1 VAARNVTKLSVP
13 LNGIMSDIVRIRPT
27 RFIFV
32 DYTAREATSLP
43 YTGWAVVVVWHA
55 KTLPGTTQESRMTH
69 MPVRIGM
76 KRPAL
81 QIKIFMFQY
90 ERR

>member
-1 VAARNVTKLSVP
+1 
-13 LNGIMSDIVRIRPT
+13 MSDIVRIRPT

-32 DYTAREATSLP
+32 DDTAREATSLP

-55 KTLPGTTQESRMTH
+55 KTLPGTTQEPRMTH
-69 MPVRIGM
+69 MPVRIGV

-81 QIKIFMFQY
+81 QITICGVTATVLHCTGGEKW
-90 ERR
+90 